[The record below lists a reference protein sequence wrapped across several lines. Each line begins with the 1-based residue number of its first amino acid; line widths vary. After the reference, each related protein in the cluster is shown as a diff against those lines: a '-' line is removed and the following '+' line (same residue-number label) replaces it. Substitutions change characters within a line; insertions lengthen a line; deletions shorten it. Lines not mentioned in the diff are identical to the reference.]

1 MPEYVADAVFA
12 GAREAFAQ
20 AQEWLAGPAAAGLGH
35 AALEKELAVRGR
47 EIQRRLLQD
56 HLDARAA
63 SEERRARVTGPDG
76 VCRTRAEAGHGRV
89 LASVFGPVTVTRIA
103 YRAPGARNACPADAE
118 LGLPPGRHSHGLAEM
133 TAAAA
138 VRESLAAACAQV
150 TAVTGCTLG
159 TRQAQQL
166 VRAAACDFA
175 GFYAARARPAPGPG
189 QVLVL
194 SCDAK
199 GIRMRPGQLRPEAA
213 RNARRS
219 VPKQDGRLS
228 QGEVRTRRRMAE
240 TGAVFAITPVPRT
253 AGDITGPGPR
263 PPGPRAEGKWLT
275 ASVAGTAAEVIAAV
289 FAEAGRR
296 DPRHEARWIALADG
310 NKDQIAR
317 IGAQAAARGI
327 HVPVIID
334 LIHLTEHLWDAAW
347 CFYPRASPDAGPWV
361 RARTARLLAA
371 GPAGAAGIA
380 AALRAA
386 PGLSRTRRAIADKT
400 AAYLEAKA
408 PHLDYPAALAA
419 GWPIATGVIE
429 GACRHLV
436 KDRMDITGAR
446 WGTETAEAILQLRAI
461 TANGDWNAYWAWHL
475 QREHERN
482 HPRTYA
488 LAA

>member
-1 MPEYVADAVFA
+1 MSQYAPGGVFA
-12 GAREAFAQ
+12 RSREAFAQ
-20 AQEWLAGPAAAGLGH
+20 AEGWLAGPAAAGLDH

-63 SEERRARVTGPDG
+63 AEERRAQVTGPDG
-76 VCRTRAEAGHGRV
+76 ICRTRAEAGHGRV
-89 LASVFGPVTVTRIA
+89 LASVFGPVAVTRIA
-103 YRAPGARNACPADAE
+103 YRAPGVPNVHPADAQ
-118 LGLPPGRHSHGLAEM
+118 LGLPAGKHSHGLAEM
-133 TAAAA
+133 TACET
-138 VRESLAAACAQV
+138 VRGSLEQACAQV
-150 TAVTGCTLG
+150 TERTGCKLG

-166 VRAAACDFA
+166 ARRAACDFA
-175 GFYAARARPAPGPG
+175 GFYASLPRPAPGPG

-213 RNARRS
+213 RNARKA

-228 QGEVRTRRRMAE
+228 QGEVRTRKRMAE
-240 TGAVFAITPVPRT
+240 TGAVYLITPAPRT
-253 AGDITGPGPR
+253 AQDVMGPGPR
-263 PPGPRAEGKWLT
+263 APGPRAEGKWLT

-289 FAEAGRR
+289 FAEADRR
-296 DPRHEARWIALADG
+296 DPAHERTWIALADG
-310 NKDQIAR
+310 NRDQIRR
-317 IGAQAAARGI
+317 IRAEAAARGI
-327 HVPVIID
+327 TVPVVID

-347 CFYPRASPDAGPWV
+347 CLFPKASPDAGGWV
-361 RARTARLLAA
+361 RARTAQLLAA
-371 GPAGAAGIA
+371 GPAGAADVA

-386 PGLSRTRRAIADKT
+386 PGLAKARRAIADKT
-400 AAYLEAKA
+400 AAYLEASA
-408 PHLDYPAALAA
+408 PHLDYPAALAN

-446 WGTETAEAILQLRAI
+446 WGVPTAEAILKLRAI
-461 TANGDWNAYWAWHL
+461 TANGDWAPYWAWHL
-475 QREHERN
+475 AREHERN
-482 HPRTYA
+482 HPARYA

>member
-1 MPEYVADAVFA
+1 MSQYVPDRVFA
-12 GAREAFAQ
+12 RSREAFALAEQ
-20 AQEWLAGPAAAGLGH
+20 WLAGPESAGLGH

-63 SEERRARVTGPDG
+63 AEPRRAQVTGPDG
-76 VCRTRAEAGHGRV
+76 ICRTRTETGHDRP
-89 LASVFGPVTVTRIA
+89 LASVFGPVTATRIA
-103 YRAPGARNACPADAE
+103 YRAPGARNAYPADAE
-118 LGLPPGRHSHGLAEM
+118 LDLPGGKHSHGLAEM
-133 TAAAA
+133 VACETARGSLEQACVQ
-138 VRESLAAACAQV
+138 VRSR
-150 TAVTGCTLG
+150 TGCRLG

-166 VRAAACDFA
+166 ARAAACDFA
-175 GFYAARARPAPGPG
+175 GFYAARARPGPGPG

-213 RNARRS
+213 RKARKS

-228 QGEVRTRRRMAE
+228 QGEVRTRKRMAE
-240 TGAVFAITPVPRT
+240 TGAVYAITPVPRT

-263 PPGPRAEGKWLT
+263 PPGPRTRHKWLT
-275 ASVAGTAAEVIAAV
+275 ASVAATAAEVIAAV
-289 FAEAGRR
+289 FAEADRR
-296 DPRHEARWIALADG
+296 DPRHEATWIALADG

-327 HVPVIID
+327 TVPVIID
-334 LIHLTEHLWDAAW
+334 LIHVTEHLWDAAW
-347 CFYPRASPDAGPWV
+347 CFFPKASPGAGPWV
-361 RARTARLLAA
+361 RARATQLLAG
-371 GPAGAAGIA
+371 GPAGAAGVA
-380 AALRAA
+380 AALREA

-400 AAYLEAKA
+400 AAYLEAKT
-408 PHLDYPAALAA
+408 PYLDYPAALAA

-482 HPRTYA
+482 HPRTCA